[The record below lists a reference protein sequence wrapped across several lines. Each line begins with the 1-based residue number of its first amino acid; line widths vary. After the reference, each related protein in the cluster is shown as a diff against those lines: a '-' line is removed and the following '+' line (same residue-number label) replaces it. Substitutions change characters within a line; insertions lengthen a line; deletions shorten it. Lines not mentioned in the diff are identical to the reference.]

1 MPSRADRLRAFPP
14 VAAPGARMLI
24 LGSMPGE
31 ASLTAQQYYAHPRN
45 AFWPIVGTLFGF
57 DPAAAYADRLRH
69 LQAAGV
75 ALWDVLAACRRVG
88 SLDSAI
94 EGDSIEPNDFAGFLA
109 AHTAIARIAFNGSA
123 AESLFRRHVLPQLDA
138 RARAIE
144 RIRLPSTSPAHA
156 SRDLAAKLE
165 AWRALVDG
173 L

>member
-1 MPSRADRLRAFPP
+1 MPSPAERLLAFPP
-14 VAAPGARMLI
+14 VAAPGARVLV

-31 ASLTAQQYYAHPRN
+31 ASLAAQQYYAHPRN

-75 ALWDVLAACRRVG
+75 ALWDVLAACRRIG

-94 EGDSIEPNDFAGFLA
+94 EGDSVEANDFAGFLA
-109 AHTAIARIAFNGSA
+109 QHPAIVRIAFNGSA
-123 AESLFRRHVLPQLDA
+123 AETLFRRHVLPQLDA
-138 RARAIE
+138 TACAIK

-156 SRDLAAKLE
+156 SKGFDEKLAA
-165 AWRALVDG
+165 WRQLVD
-173 L
+173 